1 MQDRLK
7 NDPAYRRLKSSPNY
21 VLGHVSYWLA
31 ADHLL
36 LVDVIGFVER
46 YRQFRLADIEL
57 IVIRPTRTRMLLG
70 SSGACV
76 AVPIVILAAWLW
88 SQFLSTSDADWAVGA
103 GIASVF
109 AALASIALALILARG
124 QICQTRLV
132 TGVQEIRLPG
142 MFRLRDAQA
151 LADALAAQTRSQG
164 PGPEPAPAPQP
175 QPFAPDAPPT
185 AAP

>member
-1 MQDRLK
+1 MQERLQ
-7 NDPAYRRLKSSPNY
+7 NDPAYRRLKCSSNY
-21 VLGHVSYWLA
+21 VVGHVSYWLA
-31 ADHLL
+31 SDHLL

-70 SSGACV
+70 SIGACV
-76 AVPIVILAAWLW
+76 AIPLVILAAFLW
-88 SQFLSTSDADWAVGA
+88 TLYLGTTDSEYAVGA
-103 GIASVF
+103 SIASVF
-109 AALASIALALILARG
+109 AALALMALTLILARG

-151 LADALAAQTRSQG
+151 LADALAAQTQAL
-164 PGPEPAPAPQP
+164 APLQP
-175 QPFAPDAPPT
+175 LAPDTPPT

>member
-57 IVIRPTRTRMLLG
+57 IVIRPTRTRMIFGAL
-70 SSGACV
+70 GACV
-76 AVPIVILAAWLW
+76 AAPLVILAAWLW
-88 SQFLSTSDADWAVGA
+88 SQYLSTSYADWAVGA
-103 GIASVF
+103 SIASAF
-109 AALASIALALILARG
+109 AALASTALALILARG

-142 MFRLRDAQA
+142 MFRVRDAQA
-151 LADALAAQTRSQG
+151 LADALAAQTQSLAPQ
-164 PGPEPAPAPQP
+164 PGPAPQP
-175 QPFAPDAPPT
+175 LAPDAPPT